1 MQQLLFGRYK
11 FQARKSD
18 AIPTLSSHVGF
29 TFSKDRSLEVFRLT
43 RERPLA
49 LRLKTNLNSC
59 SVTTCNFREHS
70 LHVYKR
76 TNHPKYFLI
85 TFFLFA
91 APLISR
97 NYPWYIMLRWIA
109 RWREEDENFSTSFI
123 FGIIFF
129 LFLRHH
135 WNDTNVHYLEFR
147 NDLHIRSSGGS
158 NFVRVRGL
166 VTLMI
171 DETWTASRLH
181 EGLNWVFR
189 SFNLCINMLCSVI
202 YFGAAPGSVIVGIGA
217 IASVFRFRN
226 FVVHICSR

>member
-1 MQQLLFGRYK
+1 MIEQRTLKRMKFKALLSKVRLFCNRSKRSFIRILPPWKSRPFFKMQQLLFGRCK

-129 LFLRHH
+129 CFYAIIETTQMYTTLNFVM
-135 WNDTNVHYLEFR
+135 TCIFEVVEEVTSFE
-147 NDLHIRSSGGS
+147 SGGWLHS
-158 NFVRVRGL
+158 W
-166 VTLMI
+166 LMKR
-171 DETWTASRLH
+171 EQL
-181 EGLNWVFR
+181 
-189 SFNLCINMLCSVI
+189 
-202 YFGAAPGSVIVGIGA
+202 PGFMKV
-217 IASVFRFRN
+217 
-226 FVVHICSR
+226 

>member
-1 MQQLLFGRYK
+1 MIEQRTLKRMKFKALLSKVRLFCNRSKRSFIRILPPWKSRPFFKMQQLLFGRCK

-129 LFLRHH
+129 FVFTPSLKRHKC
-135 WNDTNVHYLEFR
+135 
-147 NDLHIRSSGGS
+147 
-158 NFVRVRGL
+158 
-166 VTLMI
+166 TLPWI
-171 DETWTASRLH
+171 S
-181 EGLNWVFR
+181 
-189 SFNLCINMLCSVI
+189 
-202 YFGAAPGSVIVGIGA
+202 
-217 IASVFRFRN
+217 
-226 FVVHICSR
+226 